1 MKADPGE
8 RRRPAWGVP
17 ADGIGAG
24 GRAVSGDGI
33 ALGVAPAFDGVRAL
47 VVPVARAT
55 SAQEPLVKAVAHGA
69 HDRTLGLQKP
79 KRMEYLGRK
88 RLQRFGILGHVPLSA
103 PDGRDLRRFCEG
115 KQ

>member
-1 MKADPGE
+1 MKADAGE
-8 RRRPAWGVP
+8 RRPAWGVP
-17 ADGIGAG
+17 GDRIGAG
-24 GRAVSGDGI
+24 GRAVSGDGV
-33 ALGVAPAFDGVRAL
+33 ALRVAPAFDGVRAL

-55 SAQEPLVKAVAHGA
+55 IAQESLVKAVAHGID
-69 HDRTLGLQKP
+69 DRTLRLEKP

-103 PDGRDLRRFCEG
+103 YDCRDLSRFREE